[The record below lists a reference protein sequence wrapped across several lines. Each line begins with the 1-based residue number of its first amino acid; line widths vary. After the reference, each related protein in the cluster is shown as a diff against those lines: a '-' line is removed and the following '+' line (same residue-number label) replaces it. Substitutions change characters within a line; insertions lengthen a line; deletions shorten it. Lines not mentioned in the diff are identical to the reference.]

1 MEEEI
6 PLSDRIDRTRRAI
19 ESDDVPKIYTNGF
32 VIFPS
37 SADVSLILEQP
48 SGPVA
53 VIYMSHILAKTLVKK
68 LGASLLQFEE
78 TLDQDFLTTDDLNA
92 AREKITAEN
101 K

>member
-6 PLSDRIDRTRRAI
+6 PLSERLDRTRRAI
-19 ESDDVPKIYTNGF
+19 ETDDVPKIYANGF
-32 VIFPS
+32 VFVQS
-37 SADVSLILEQP
+37 SADVGLILEQ
-48 SGPVA
+48 SNGPVA

-78 TLDQDFLTTDDLNA
+78 TLGQDFLTTDDLNA
-92 AREKITAEN
+92 GLKKTTTEN